1 MKIFA
6 FICRLKGLARASL
19 PDARAAAIFRA
30 STSPKAA
37 MSIDADDYL
46 TKSVGRV
53 ACPMQRRGG
62 PEAA

>member
-1 MKIFA
+1 LPGQA
-6 FICRLKGLARASL
+6 FLMRAPLRSS
-19 PDARAAAIFRA
+19 RA